1 MNQEAESHLLP
12 PSAPAVHGD
21 NREEAGGANRR
32 KSWLD
37 GQDKQVQLP
46 NLPLAVDPP
55 VPDHVDG
62 PDARG
67 PGDLDDS
74 LAHAAVGG
82 VLDDRVTWG

>member
-1 MNQEAESHLLP
+1 MGTTGKRL
-12 PSAPAVHGD
+12 
-21 NREEAGGANRR
+21 EEQTGENPG
-32 KSWLD
+32 LD